1 MEQKKI
7 EVSYLLDKK
16 EYVEKSLLLQQQAR
30 KKWITALCAAAGVF
44 FILQAFFQMIQQA
57 DLVYSIL
64 SVLLGLMIAVFYD
77 FFILRVFA
85 KKSAENDYEVHKEK
99 RPSYRLTIE
108 GTQLALQSDKYE
120 LCTETAQLWKCVET
134 NLQFLCFTG
143 YGQAFSIP
151 KRVLTQQQIQ
161 ELHALFV
168 QQLPQGGYI
177 GGR

>member
-77 FFILRVFA
+77 FFILRVLP
-85 KKSAENDYEVHKEK
+85 KKARKTIMKSIRKSGLPTGLQLKERSLLCNLISMSFVRK
-99 RPSYRLTIE
+99 LRNCGNVWKQICSFYALPGMGRRFLSPSVY
-108 GTQLALQSDKYE
+108 
-120 LCTETAQLWKCVET
+120 
-134 NLQFLCFTG
+134 
-143 YGQAFSIP
+143 
-151 KRVLTQQQIQ
+151 
-161 ELHALFV
+161 
-168 QQLPQGGYI
+168 
-177 GGR
+177 